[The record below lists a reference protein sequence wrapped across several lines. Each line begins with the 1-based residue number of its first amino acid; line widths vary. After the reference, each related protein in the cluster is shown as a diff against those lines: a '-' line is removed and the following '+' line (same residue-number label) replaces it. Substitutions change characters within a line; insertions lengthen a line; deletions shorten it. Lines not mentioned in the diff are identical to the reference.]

1 MISVEFYK
9 FLGDTAINSGMVLA
23 AIYSVLSLIYF
34 GYRYA
39 KGDDIPKF
47 TSLPYLTITNLLDI
61 RFYINPFYFK
71 HPANFMMTTMGI
83 VTIPFIVGVGWP
95 VLLPLA
101 AVCYFIQRTRKVN
114 LDKKKMWDE
123 LKS

>member
-1 MISVEFYK
+1 MTFAEFYK
-9 FLGDTAINSGMVLA
+9 YLGDTAIISGMVLA

-47 TSLPYLTITNLLDI
+47 FSLPDLTITNLTDI
-61 RFYINPFYFK
+61 KYYINPFYSK
-71 HPANFMMTTMGI
+71 HPVNYIITALSIFA
-83 VTIPFIVGVGWP
+83 IPFIVAVGWP
-95 VLLPLA
+95 VLIPLA